1 MTGLQLRIRDLK
13 SLVIF
18 YEKIVFISYKKNK
31 LEEILRRKR
40 VL

>member
-18 YEKIVFISYKKNK
+18 YEKIIFISYKKNK

>member
-1 MTGLQLRIRDLK
+1 LTGLQLRIRDLK

-18 YEKIVFISYKKNK
+18 YEKIIFISYKKNK

>member
-31 LEEILRRKR
+31 LEEILRRNG

>member
-1 MTGLQLRIRDLK
+1 MISFQLKIRDLK
-13 SLVIF
+13 SFVIF
-18 YEKIVFISYKKNK
+18 YEKIGFISYKKDK